1 MSRQHLVVVGAI
13 LLTLVAVG
21 VATRASTSTLPG
33 PADKASSAS
42 LSIPQHARADGLF
55 RATAV
60 PSLPPKQVSTP
71 AALLAELTDLRATV
85 DAQVPDAQL
94 AKSLDAQI
102 DAIAA
107 SVRAS
112 QYSAA
117 ALQLDAFGNQVDAA
131 EKTGKLGGAISNV
144 LKTKHD
150 TVKNSIGNI
159 RRTHRWTRV
168 PGTGAPGS
176 RPARCRRQLR
186 REIRCGSRGR
196 WRRDRVI
203 RCGGLSARRR
213 GRVASGVG
221 SGGDVSVVSGVA
233 VGDGVGELVGVAGTV
248 GDGAGEPPP
257 PSDGV
262 GLGSRDGDG
271 DGVMVGG
278 GNGVVSAAAGGS
290 SVAPTQ
296 IVMNRAAGRRR
307 ASGPPMSPVARPGL
321 RHGSRDAMTAAWWGW
336 ARASSWVEVRPA
348 GWCRSAAAR
357 PRCVRSTARGSPS
370 VRTA

>member
-33 PADKASSAS
+33 PADKASSAL
-42 LSIPQHARADGLF
+42 LSIPQHARTDGLF

-144 LKTKHD
+144 LKSTQ
-150 TVKNSIGNI
+150 N
-159 RRTHRWTRV
+159 
-168 PGTGAPGS
+168 A
-176 RPARCRRQLR
+176 
-186 REIRCGSRGR
+186 
-196 WRRDRVI
+196 
-203 RCGGLSARRR
+203 
-213 GRVASGVG
+213 AS
-221 SGGDVSVVSGVA
+221 
-233 VGDGVGELVGVAGTV
+233 
-248 GDGAGEPPP
+248 
-257 PSDGV
+257 
-262 GLGSRDGDG
+262 
-271 DGVMVGG
+271 
-278 GNGVVSAAAGGS
+278 
-290 SVAPTQ
+290 
-296 IVMNRAAGRRR
+296 
-307 ASGPPMSPVARPGL
+307 
-321 RHGSRDAMTAAWWGW
+321 AMTANIK
-336 ARASSWVEVRPA
+336 
-348 GWCRSAAAR
+348 
-357 PRCVRSTARGSPS
+357 
-370 VRTA
+370 